1 MLFSFSKLLQ
11 AITQPLFWLVL
22 WWVVALLILSFTR
35 RWRRTALA
43 MMWSGKQR
51 CTSGWEYGCMT

>member
-1 MLFSFSKLLQ
+1 
-11 AITQPLFWLVL
+11 LFWLVL